1 MGLLGILFGSS
12 GRRKSKRE
20 AYFAI
25 TTAADALSGRA
36 GLRVKDRAGL
46 VYNPVESK
54 FFDNLDSEVRELLKV
69 SGRATG
75 TRHQL
80 HADSFG
86 THWVV
91 LDDRDFEDLVAT
103 IHSVGETITEHGFDE
118 RLLAAV
124 FSFDY
129 EGKDAY
135 WIYNIKRGNFYP
147 LVLSGEKQR
156 DNAAEMRLGA
166 LMEEEKVPVERSLE
180 RWYSL
185 WGIPF

>member
-1 MGLLGILFGSS
+1 MGFLDVLFGRS
-12 GRRKSKRE
+12 GRRGSKRE

-25 TTAADALSGRA
+25 TTAAESLSGRT
-36 GLRVKDRAGL
+36 GLRLKDRAGL
-46 VYNPVESK
+46 VYNPVESR
-54 FFDNLDSEVRELLKV
+54 FFDNLDSEIRDLLKV

-75 TRHQL
+75 TKHLL

-91 LDDRDFEDLVAT
+91 LDDRDFEDLVTT
-103 IHSVGETITEHGFDE
+103 IHMVGETITEHGFDE

-129 EGKDAY
+129 ESKDAY

-147 LVLSGEKQR
+147 LVLAGEKQR

-166 LMEEEKVPVERSLE
+166 LMEEEKVPVERNLE

>member
-1 MGLLGILFGSS
+1 MGLLEVLFGQS
-12 GRRKSKRE
+12 RRRRAKRE
-20 AYFAI
+20 GYFAI
-25 TTAADALSGRA
+25 TTAAESLSGRA
-36 GLRVKDRAGL
+36 GLRLKEKAGL

-75 TRHQL
+75 TKHL
-80 HADSFG
+80 MHADAFG

-91 LDDRDFEDLVAT
+91 LDDRDFEDLATT
-103 IHSVGETITEHGFDE
+103 IHAVGETITEHGFDE

-129 EGKDAY
+129 EGKGAY

-147 LVLSGEKQR
+147 MVLLGEKRR

-166 LMEEEKVPVERSLE
+166 LMEEEKVPVEKNLE